1 MGQDVH
7 TAVSPGDV
15 RMLRLGLSIVEKYN
29 GAPPE
34 LTPAELEALSARA
47 MKVKNTVFAPAA

>member
-1 MGQDVH
+1 MEQDVH

-29 GAPPE
+29 GAPPG
-34 LTPAELEALSARA
+34 LTPAEFETLGARA
-47 MKVKNTVFAPAA
+47 MRVKNTVFAPAL